1 MYINYTSTV
10 SILVFDHA
18 VAVLRNTTKHYKTT
32 TAACGGR
39 QCRPAT
45 VCTSVRC
52 SKSGSCVYTA
62 IRSNLNRTCQLQLL
76 DGQLAG
82 GVCRLSPDPSLGAVC
97 ESEQLV
103 VRAQSSIPSL
113 DPLLSIANPHQLL
126 RKTHQHALHPCM
138 LCHRF
143 MCQHQMPCKHVLQHC
158 HV

>member
-1 MYINYTSTV
+1 MATRHSASSFLAILTV
-10 SILVFDHA
+10 AILFVGISA
-18 VAVLRNTTKHYKTT
+18 I
-32 TAACGGR
+32 ACGGR

-97 ESEQLV
+97 ENLCVNTRCPASTFCNIVTCDYMNGRCYNALIRARINLACIDAV
-103 VRAQSSIPSL
+103 GNPGVCVRRNNT
-113 DPLLSIANPHQLL
+113 DPYAG
-126 RKTHQHALHPCM
+126 ALAVCSD
-138 LCHRF
+138 
-143 MCQHQMPCKHVLQHC
+143 K
-158 HV
+158 

>member
-1 MYINYTSTV
+1 MYINYTITV
-10 SILVFDHA
+10 FILY
-18 VAVLRNTTKHYKTT
+18 LTTPRTSCETT

-103 VRAQSSIPSL
+103 VRAQSTIPSL
-113 DPLLSIANPHQLL
+113 SPRLLIANPHQLL
-126 RKTHQHALHPCM
+126 RKTHQHALHPM
-138 LCHRF
+138 LCRRF